1 MITRAL
7 TKIFLQ
13 NSSKLYSTEVVKVNS
28 FRTKHTLGF
37 LACLLTQVLLED
49 CSSAV
54 GGFEGA
60 AAEFVAE
67 MKAAGVTVTTSDQ
80 LSWDA

>member
-1 MITRAL
+1 
-7 TKIFLQ
+7 
-13 NSSKLYSTEVVKVNS
+13 
-28 FRTKHTLGF
+28 
-37 LACLLTQVLLED
+37 LLTQVLLED